1 MKLEEVKTAKKPPS
15 DDMLEKLAGIEHE
28 GWARWQKYLHSV
40 CTKGPNGTLIIPKD
54 KVDRWER
61 QINTKYEDLS
71 DKEKES
77 DRKEVRKLLPLVKG
91 K

>member
-1 MKLEEVKTAKKPPS
+1 MKIEEVKSPKKPPS
-15 DDMLEKLAGIEHE
+15 DSMLEKLAGIEHE

-40 CTKGPNGTLIIPKD
+40 CTEGPDGTLIIPKD
-54 KVDRWER
+54 KVERWER

-77 DRKEVRKLLPLVKG
+77 DRKEVRKILPLVKG